1 MVRLF
6 QEPRVRGRREEVPAL
21 GPSRG
26 RVGNCGGKWD
36 GTGLGGAQMTV
47 ISTTVGRNPLCQTVF
62 HESWAILH
70 SQQQCVSIAVFPKS

>member
-36 GTGLGGAQMTV
+36 GTGLGGGGWGLG
-47 ISTTVGRNPLCQTVF
+47 GRRCKQ
-62 HESWAILH
+62 S
-70 SQQQCVSIAVFPKS
+70 